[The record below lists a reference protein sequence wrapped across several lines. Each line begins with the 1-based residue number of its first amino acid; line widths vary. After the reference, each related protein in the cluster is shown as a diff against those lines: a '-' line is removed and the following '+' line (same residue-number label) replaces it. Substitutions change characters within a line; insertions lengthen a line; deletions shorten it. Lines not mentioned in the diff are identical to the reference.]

1 MARER
6 REARL
11 CRSTRTFGY
20 TAAPRRAPTARRD
33 APRYPADAI
42 GLARN
47 RCPATRRLET
57 TPSLPTCVPSSAAIL
72 ALFLSLVLSLYVSSL
87 HYTYLYEPLAFVL
100 SFVFLLSLYV
110 VLYFF
115 FLSLF
120 CLRCSS
126 LQWYVALSSSATF
139 FHHTSIRFIL

>member
-72 ALFLSLVLSLYVSSL
+72 ALSFFLSC
-87 HYTYLYEPLAFVL
+87 YLFT
-100 SFVFLLSLYV
+100 FLLYIIRILRAACFCSFLCSFAFLVRSV
-110 VLYFF
+110 VFF
-115 FLSLF
+115 FLFF
-120 CLRCSS
+120 CLRYSS
-126 LQWYVALSSSATF
+126 LQWYVALSFSATF